1 MTPSYD
7 GTERGR
13 VHMSGGIGRRDFVA
27 GLATASAIAGSS
39 LSAGAPRSPR
49 LPNIIFIMADDLG
62 YADLSCTG
70 SRNNKTPHIDSLA
83 ANGLMLK
90 QGYANSS
97 VCSPTRTGL
106 LSGCYQQRFR
116 VGLEEPIG
124 QNTPEGIGLP
134 YDRRTIASVMR
145 AQGYQTALVGKWH
158 LGDPPKHGPLSHGY
172 DSFFGI
178 AQGGADY
185 FRHKAVMGG
194 KEQGPGLWNGN
205 EEVAR
210 EGYLTDL
217 FGDEA
222 VRLIKGPRTKPLF
235 LSLHFNAPH
244 WPWEGREDAEV
255 ARTMQNFFH
264 FTGGSLETYAKMVA
278 AMDDNVG
285 KVLAALKAKGEL
297 ENTLIVFTSDNGGE
311 RYSDTWPFTGIK
323 GELLEG
329 GIRVPILMQWP
340 GQIVR
345 ESVSQQVMISMDFL
359 PTFLAIAGGT
369 AKPGEFDGVDLSAHI
384 TGKAAVTERTLFWRF
399 KADEQA
405 AVRQGDWKYL
415 KLGGKEHLF
424 NVVTDP
430 RERAE
435 LRDAQPEKMHAL
447 RALYDKWNSQMLPYP
462 LNSYSQSNKQFY
474 PDRY

>member
-1 MTPSYD
+1 MA
-7 GTERGR
+7 R
-13 VHMSGGIGRRDFVA
+13 VDRRTFVH
-27 GLATASAIAGSS
+27 GLGAATALVG
-39 LSAGAPRSPR
+39 GAAVKAALPTQR

-62 YADLSCTG
+62 YADLGCTG
-70 SRNNKTPHIDSLA
+70 SRHTRTPHIDSIA
-83 ANGLMLK
+83 ANGMMLK
-90 QGYANSS
+90 QGYANSC

-106 LSGCYQQRFR
+106 LSGCYQQRFA

-124 QNTPEGIGLP
+124 AAAPEDIGLP
-134 YDRRTIASVMR
+134 YDRRTIASVLR
-145 AQGYQTALVGKWH
+145 ARGYETALVGKWH
-158 LGDPPKHGPLSHGY
+158 LGDPPRHGPLSHGY
-172 DSFFGI
+172 DHFFGI

-194 KEQGPGLWNGN
+194 QDQGRGLWNGN
-205 EEVAR
+205 AEIAR

-222 VRLIKGPRTKPLF
+222 VRLIRAPRRKPLF

-255 ARTMQNFFH
+255 ARQMKDFFH
-264 FTGGSLETYAKMVA
+264 FTGGSLETFAKMVA

-285 KVLAALKAKGEL
+285 KVLAALKEEGEL

-311 RYSDTWPFTGIK
+311 RFSDTWPFTGLK

-329 GIRVPILMQWP
+329 GIRVPILIQWP
-340 GQIVR
+340 GRIAR
-345 ESVSQQVMISMDFL
+345 GAVSEQVMISMDFL

-369 AKPGEFDGVDLSAHI
+369 ARPGEFDGIDLSAQI
-384 TGKAAVTERTLFWRF
+384 SGTAAPVERTLFWRF
-399 KADEQA
+399 KAEEQA
-405 AVRQGDWKYL
+405 AVRQGNWKYL

-424 NVVTDP
+424 NISEDP

-435 LRDAQPEKMHAL
+435 LRDVHPERMRAL
-447 RALYDKWNSQMLPYP
+447 RALYDGWNRQMLPYP
-462 LNSYSQSNKQFY
+462 LGSYSESNQRYY